1 MSEDSAPD
9 SVASSYM
16 LIMETLM
23 LFTIVRLL
31 WDHSDSR
38 LFSDTLFIKDGPL
51 TLRGQY
57 SKLVPNIRKFVEYTK
72 EKSRPIHLIGQE
84 KSGIFYEHLMSIS
97 KFVNPQRVGDPTSIA
112 VLPHSYVRKEVYRSP
127 DLSNPYG
134 KRTNWGEKIYVK
146 LDPDS
151 SLVLNALVGEYSDNS
166 SFPEVKDIIG
176 LERILSTLPSLISR
190 KYEGALYPVE
200 LANGVASMS
209 SYPSAK
215 ILERFIEKR

>member
-1 MSEDSAPD
+1 
-9 SVASSYM
+9 
-16 LIMETLM
+16 
-23 LFTIVRLL
+23 
-31 WDHSDSR
+31 
-38 LFSDTLFIKDGPL
+38 
-51 TLRGQY
+51 
-57 SKLVPNIRKFVEYTK
+57 
-72 EKSRPIHLIGQE
+72 
-84 KSGIFYEHLMSIS
+84 MSIS

-151 SLVLNALVGEYSDNS
+151 SLVLNALVGEYSDDPN
-166 SFPEVKDIIG
+166 FPESKDIIG
-176 LERILSTLPSLISR
+176 LNRILSTLPSLISR